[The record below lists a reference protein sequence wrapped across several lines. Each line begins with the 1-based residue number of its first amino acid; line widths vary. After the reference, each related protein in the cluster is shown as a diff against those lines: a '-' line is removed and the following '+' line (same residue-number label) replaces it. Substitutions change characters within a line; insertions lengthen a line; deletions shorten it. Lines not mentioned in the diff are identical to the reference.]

1 MWRLAALL
9 VLVIACDDEVEPPAA
24 DAGRSCRTLFGD
36 APVYRD
42 CGGDADR
49 CAFHTSGAY
58 RTCDQVCA
66 ELGAPCDGAYRTED
80 GCDRASGDLGCQHP
94 AAEHVCVCLRP

>member
-1 MWRLAALL
+1 MWKVAALVLLL
-9 VLVIACDDEVEPPAA
+9 VACSDEVEPGS
-24 DAGRSCRTLFGD
+24 DAGAACRMLFGD

-42 CGGDADR
+42 CGGDSDR

-58 RTCDQVCA
+58 RTCEQVCA
-66 ELGAPCDGAYRTED
+66 ELGAPCDAAYRTTN
-80 GCDRASGDLGCQHP
+80 GCDRASGDLGCEHP